1 MTKTRRRG
9 AELENAIYQAAR
21 DILNQD
27 GLEQLTFANV
37 AEQAHRTI
45 IMALHDLNHAARISD
60 QLIALKDGHVLAH
73 GPVSTVMTAA
83 NLKTIF
89 NIDATL
95 VDYHGTPL
103 ILTYNGCQE
112 VAPA

>member
-1 MTKTRRRG
+1 
-9 AELENAIYQAAR
+9 
-21 DILNQD
+21 
-27 GLEQLTFANV
+27 
-37 AEQAHRTI
+37 
-45 IMALHDLNHAARISD
+45 
-60 QLIALKDGHVLAH
+60 
-73 GPVSTVMTAA
+73 MTAA